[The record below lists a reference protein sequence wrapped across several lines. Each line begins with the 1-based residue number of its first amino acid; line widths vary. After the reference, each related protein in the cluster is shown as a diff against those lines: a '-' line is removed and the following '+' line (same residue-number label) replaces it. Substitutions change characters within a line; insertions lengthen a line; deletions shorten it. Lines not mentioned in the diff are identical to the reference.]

1 LEIENIVQ
9 DQKNFQEVHS
19 LAEQLEAENNML
31 HEYMEEAHSDL
42 SAAKLHAR
50 YMEKELAG
58 RCVVWDTAGS
68 RGVCSIRRA
77 LHI

>member
-1 LEIENIVQ
+1 
-9 DQKNFQEVHS
+9 
-19 LAEQLEAENNML
+19 ML

-58 RCVVWDTAGS
+58 RCVQCNLLMSTFENEGTK
-68 RGVCSIRRA
+68 G
-77 LHI
+77 HF